1 MGALFNPDIIMKTTG
16 QLSTYHINITR
27 IYMYRIK
34 HPNCTYEKC
43 LFYVIVFTALYSNI
57 LPLFASS
64 LIWQSTKEPTKID
77 YFYSTRQHLFAVMT
91 KRFQNLSKIDAMQ
104 QD

>member
-1 MGALFNPDIIMKTTG
+1 MK
-16 QLSTYHINITR
+16 NAF
-27 IYMYRIK
+27 
-34 HPNCTYEKC
+34 
-43 LFYVIVFTALYSNI
+43 FYVIVFTALYINM
-57 LPLFASS
+57 LPHFASS

-77 YFYSTRQHLFAVMT
+77 YFYSTRPHLFAVMT